1 MSFLNTAIS
10 AVGTYATL
18 KSLFG
23 GGGGGEGGK
32 MANFLSEIRQSGVAR
47 TNMFDVVITPPKIAL
62 SNSGV
67 AQKISLFAEGAALPG
82 RSIQQQEFSRFGYGP
97 HEKFP
102 YAVQFQDYTL
112 QFIGDGRGEIY
123 KFFYN
128 WMNGIVRSDYRI
140 ETYGSQVDKGGKSA
154 FEVEYRENY
163 AVDIK
168 LNVYNEQNETIFTV
182 TLTNAFPIQVPD
194 VSLNWGESSMMQFS
208 VTFAFTQA
216 ILNNA
221 EQPLKTSQGASSE
234 LSTLQKLVKIGTAV
248 QALSSLKR
256 PGNVQDALSSA
267 TTIKNVTSAF

>member
-1 MSFLNTAIS
+1 MSFLNTAIN

-32 MANFLSEIRQSGVAR
+32 VANFLSEIRQSGVAR

-62 SNSGV
+62 SNGSV

-82 RSIQQQEFSRFGYGP
+82 RTIQQQEFSRYGYGP

-102 YAVQFQDYTL
+102 YSAQFQDYTL

-128 WMNGIVRSDYRI
+128 WMNGIVRNDYRI

-163 AVDIK
+163 AVDIN
-168 LNVYNEQNETIFTV
+168 LNVYNEQSETIFTV

-194 VSLNWGESSMMQFS
+194 VNLNWGDSSMMQFS
-208 VTFAFTQA
+208 VTFAYTQA

-221 EQPLKTSQGASSE
+221 DQPLKTSQGASNE

-248 QALSSLKR
+248 QTLSTLKR
-256 PGNVQDALSSA
+256 PGSVQDALSSA
-267 TTIKNVTSAF
+267 TTIKNVTRAF

>member
-32 MANFLSEIRQSGVAR
+32 VANFLSEIRQSGVAR

-62 SNSGV
+62 SNSST

-82 RSIQQQEFSRFGYGP
+82 RTIQQQEFARYGYGP

-102 YAVQFQDYTL
+102 YSAQFQDYTL

-128 WMNGIVRSDYRI
+128 WMNGIVRNDYRI

-163 AVDIK
+163 AVDIN

-182 TLTNAFPIQVPD
+182 SLTNAFPIQVPD
-194 VSLNWGESSMMQFS
+194 VNLSWGDSSMMQFS
-208 VTFAFTQA
+208 VTFAYTQA

-248 QALSSLKR
+248 QALSTLKR
-256 PGNVQDALSSA
+256 PGSVQDALSSA
-267 TTIKNVTSAF
+267 TTIKNVTRAF